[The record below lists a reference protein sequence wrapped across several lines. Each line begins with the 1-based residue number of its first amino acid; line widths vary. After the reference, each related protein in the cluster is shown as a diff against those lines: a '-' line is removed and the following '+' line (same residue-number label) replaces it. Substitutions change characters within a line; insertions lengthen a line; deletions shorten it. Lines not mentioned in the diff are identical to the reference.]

1 MPSYPNIR
9 RMTPRIRTLVSGLL
23 TGILVLGAGLPWLTA
38 APAGAQAAARIG
50 QAYVPPATNAAWERI
65 DPGAAG
71 FDPVKLDSAIRFAK
85 AREINMNR
93 DMAAQLR
100 AQTAREPYPAI
111 DGPYKDRGVS
121 SGIILRGGRIVAEWG
136 DTNRIDM
143 TFSVAKSY
151 LATVA
156 GLAFD
161 RGMIPNLDDPI
172 GKLVKDGGYD
182 SPHNAKITWRMALT
196 QSSEWEGVLW
206 DKPDV
211 ADRRAGYDRA
221 LREPGTFY
229 EYNDVRVNRIA
240 LSLLRV
246 WKRPLPEVL
255 AEYIMTPIGATQWI
269 WYGYENS
276 FTDVDGRRIQSVSGG
291 GHWGG
296 GVWASTRDHARFG
309 LLMARNGMW
318 EDKRLLSERWIRE
331 ATTPSAVNPQYG
343 FLWWLNTPARPSYRA
358 ANATSFFARGA
369 GGNTIWIDREHD
381 MVVVVRWLAA
391 GATNEFF
398 GQVLAAMN

>member
-1 MPSYPNIR
+1 MPYATARSLARAAAAIILG
-9 RMTPRIRTLVSGLL
+9 TTLVWPLAAQSAAKD
-23 TGILVLGAGLPWLTA
+23 AG
-38 APAGAQAAARIG
+38 
-50 QAYVPPATNAAWERI
+50 AYVPPPDNAKWERVEPRI
-65 DPGAAG
+65 AG
-71 FDPVKLDSAIRFAK
+71 FDAAKLDSAVRFAK
-85 AREINMNR
+85 ASEIGMDR

-100 AQTAREPYPAI
+100 TQTAREPYPRI
-111 DGPYKDRGVS
+111 DGPYKDRGTS

-156 GLAFD
+156 GLAYD
-161 RGMIPNLDDPI
+161 RKMIPNLDDPI

-196 QSSEWEGVLW
+196 QTSEWEGVLW
-206 DKPDV
+206 GKPDI
-211 ADRRAGYDRA
+211 ADRRQGYDRK
-221 LREPGTFY
+221 LEEPGTFY

-255 AEYIMTPIGATQWI
+255 AEYIMTPIGASQWI

-276 FTDVDGRRIQSVSGG
+276 FAMVDGRRIQSVSGG

-296 GVWASTRDHARFG
+296 GLWASTRDHARFG
-309 LLMARNGMW
+309 LLLQRNGKW
-318 EDKRLLSERWIRE
+318 GDKQLLSERWIRE
-331 ATTPSAVNPQYG
+331 STTPSAVRPGYG
-343 FLWWLNTPARPSYRA
+343 FLWWLNTPSQPSYS
-358 ANATSFFARGA
+358 NATPRSFFARGA
-369 GGNTIWIDREHD
+369 GGNTIWMCPERD
-381 MVVVVRWLAA
+381 MVVVVRWLADT
-391 GATNEFF
+391 ATNEFF
-398 GQVLAAMN
+398 RQILAAMGPE